1 MSMADRP
8 PIRVLCVDDEPGFAT
23 LTADILDQQ
32 HDDIRAVGV
41 TSAEAALDRLDESTF
56 DCVVSDY
63 DMPDVDGLELLDA
76 VRERY
81 PSKPFILF
89 TGRGSE
95 AIASEAISSGVS
107 DYLQKSGGQEQYE
120 LLANRIRTCVTRLRE
135 RRDRERVEDWYSQ
148 LFEQRLIGAGLSQ
161 DRSFELANRRLAEML
176 GMRRDELV
184 GEPVSSI
191 VAPHD
196 RDRVVRAIRRRE
208 SGDDDRV
215 RYTIDLLAADGST
228 FQATVV
234 GSRVTYR
241 GEPAILGLIQPTG
254 ADEAAASQ
262 AVRGRIE
269 AASRILSRPP
279 SELDAP
285 LLSTAN
291 THLAEVLGALDTGDS
306 SPTTPDPTRPVQL
319 SDAVGEA
326 VSQAGLSATATVTVD
341 PDGSI
346 DRDRGTVVLAVRN
359 ILQAALD
366 EAVDAVAVDART
378 TADGFRVL
386 VRDPRSESA
395 EECCVAE
402 LPFDVGLAGDAMY
415 GIDLFMRRIPGGVR
429 CDAVVA
435 ER

>member
-1 MSMADRP
+1 MADRP

-23 LTADILDQQ
+23 LTADVLDQQ

-41 TSAEAALDRLDESTF
+41 TSAEAALGRLEESTF

-63 DMPDVDGLELLDA
+63 DMPDVDSLELLDA

-241 GEPAILGLIQPTG
+241 GEPTILGLIQPTD

-291 THLAEVLGALDTGDS
+291 THLAEVLEALDTGDS
-306 SPTTPDPTRPVQL
+306 SPTTPDPARPVQL
-319 SDAVGEA
+319 SAAVGEA
-326 VSQAGLSATATVTVD
+326 
-341 PDGSI
+341 
-346 DRDRGTVVLAVRN
+346 
-359 ILQAALD
+359 
-366 EAVDAVAVDART
+366 
-378 TADGFRVL
+378 
-386 VRDPRSESA
+386 
-395 EECCVAE
+395 
-402 LPFDVGLAGDAMY
+402 
-415 GIDLFMRRIPGGVR
+415 
-429 CDAVVA
+429 
-435 ER
+435 